1 MFKLRDVMTKDP
13 TTVTRNTPIYDAMR
27 TLAQQGITGLPVVD
41 VDGTLVGV
49 VSEKDMLRLLYE
61 ASLTNVA
68 VEEFMSHDVV
78 AFDQDD
84 DLIDA
89 CECLIN
95 NHFRRVP
102 VVADGKLV
110 GLVSRADIIRYILK
124 LRKLDSESD
133 QPT

>member
-13 TTVTRNTPIYDAMR
+13 TTVRRDAPIYDAMR
-27 TLAQQGITGLPVVD
+27 TLVDQGITGMPVVEED
-41 VDGTLVGV
+41 MTLVGV

-61 ASLTNVA
+61 ESLTNA
-68 VEEFMSHDVV
+68 PVEEFMSHDVV

-84 DLIDA
+84 ELIDA

-102 VVADGKLV
+102 VLADGKLA
-110 GLVSRADIIRYILK
+110 GIVSRADIIRYILK
-124 LRKLDSESD
+124 LRKLDGA
-133 QPT
+133 

>member
-13 TTVTRNTPIYDAMR
+13 TTVRRDTPIYDAMR
-27 TLAQQGITGLPVVD
+27 TLVDQGITGMPVVED
-41 VDGTLVGV
+41 DMTLVGV

-61 ASLTNVA
+61 ESLTNAEVQ
-68 VEEFMSHDVV
+68 EFMSHDVV

-84 DLIDA
+84 ELIDA

-102 VVADGKLV
+102 VLSEGKLI
-110 GLVSRADIIRYILK
+110 GIVSRADIIRYILK
-124 LRKLDSESD
+124 LRKLDGGV
-133 QPT
+133 